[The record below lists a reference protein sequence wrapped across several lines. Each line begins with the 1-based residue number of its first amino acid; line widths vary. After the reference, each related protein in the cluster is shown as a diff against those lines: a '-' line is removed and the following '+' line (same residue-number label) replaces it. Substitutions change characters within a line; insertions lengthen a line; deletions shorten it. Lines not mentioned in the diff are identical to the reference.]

1 MIGTTRSEILYQ
13 QPNLQLLNNQNKL
26 VWLMTNEDTDIVNKS
41 VDFIQNNYNLRK
53 VSTNNIWNIFLF
65 PKSVLCEMYC
75 SLSLSYSLL

>member
-26 VWLMTNEDTDIVNKS
+26 VWLMTNEDTDIVNKF

-53 VSTNNIWNIFLF
+53 VSTNNI
-65 PKSVLCEMYC
+65 
-75 SLSLSYSLL
+75 

>member
-1 MIGTTRSEILYQ
+1 
-13 QPNLQLLNNQNKL
+13 
-26 VWLMTNEDTDIVNKS
+26 MTNEDTDIVNKF